1 MIWGEQTTSTWSS
14 TKASY
19 KYFVYEG
26 LTCNHRCV
34 NQGGGGGGR
43 GNNVQFMATNDYV
56 LFPREIAW
64 QLSLI
69 AAFHSS

>member
-1 MIWGEQTTSTWSS
+1 MKNKQPPRGHQP
-14 TKASY
+14 KPH
-19 KYFVYEG
+19 KHFVYED
-26 LTCNHRCV
+26 LTCNHRCA
-34 NQGGGGGGR
+34 NQGGR
-43 GNNVQFMATNDYV
+43 GNNVQFMATNDDV

>member
-1 MIWGEQTTSTWSS
+1 MKNKQPPRGHQP
-14 TKASY
+14 KPHRH
-19 KYFVYEG
+19 FVYEG
-26 LTCNHRCV
+26 LTSA
-34 NQGGGGGGR
+34 NQGGGR
-43 GNNVQFMATNDYV
+43 GNNVQFMATNDDV